1 MATKKMRENIADWT
15 PMSRTRSARSANRRA
30 SVSGRP
36 NSLTSSAP
44 ATPNRSVIV
53 AFILASRS

>member
-1 MATKKMRENIADWT
+1 MACWT
-15 PMSRTRSARSANRRA
+15 PMSRTRAARSAKRA
-30 SVSGRP
+30 ASTSGRP

-53 AFILASRS
+53 AFIFASSW